1 MIFHGFRKTTL
12 LDYPGHVAAI
22 AFVGGCNLRCPYCH
36 NSGLVLNKDCPDIF
50 SEEDVL
56 SFLRKRAGLIDGLC
70 ISGGE
75 PTLYEELPAFIRK
88 VKQDGFLVK
97 LDTNGTNP
105 KMLRLL
111 LSEKLTDYVA
121 MDIKASPEHYPQVTG
136 FTGVSYDTIRET
148 VSLLLS
154 SDTTYEFR
162 TTIVRELH
170 DVDMIRDIAREI
182 KGCKRY
188 FLQNYKD
195 SGDIL
200 IEAMVGEDKDCQAEP
215 LLSSFSAE
223 ETALLLEA
231 ARECIPDT
239 ELR

>member
-1 MIFHGFRKTTL
+1 MIFHGFQKTTL

-50 SEEDVL
+50 SEKDVI
-56 SFLRKRAGLIDGLC
+56 SYLRKRAGLIDGLC

-75 PTLYEELPAFIRK
+75 PTLYEELPAFIRR
-88 VKQDGFLVK
+88 VKQERFLVK

-111 LSEKLTDYVA
+111 LSEKLVDYVA
-121 MDIKASPEHYPQVTG
+121 MDIKASPERYQQITG
-136 FTGVSYDTIRET
+136 FTGVSYDTIRES
-148 VSLLLS
+148 VALLLDS
-154 SDTTYEFR
+154 AIEYEFR
-162 TTIVRELH
+162 TTIVQELH
-170 DVDMIRDIAREI
+170 DEDMIRDITREI

-195 SGDIL
+195 SGEIL
-200 IEAMVGEDKDCQAEP
+200 IKTMAGEGKDCQAEP
-215 LLSSFSAE
+215 LLSSFSE
-223 ETALLLEA
+223 EEAVLLLEA
-231 ARECIPDT
+231 ARECIPET
-239 ELR
+239 KLR

>member
-1 MIFHGFRKTTL
+1 MIFHGFQKTTL

-36 NSGLVLNKDCPDIF
+36 NSGLVLNENCPDTF

-56 SFLRKRAGLIDGLC
+56 SFLKKRAGLIDGLC

-75 PTLYEELPAFIRK
+75 PTLYTDLPDFICR
-88 VKQDGFLVK
+88 VRQEGFLVK

-105 KMLRLL
+105 AMLRLL
-111 LSEKLTDYVA
+111 LRENLVDYVA
-121 MDIKASPEHYPQVTG
+121 MDIKASPERYRQITG
-136 FTGVSYDTIRET
+136 FTEVSYDNIRESI
-148 VSLLLS
+148 SLLLD
-154 SDTTYEFR
+154 SDIEYEFR
-162 TTIVRELH
+162 TTIVQELH
-170 DVDMIRDIAREI
+170 DADMIRNITREI

-200 IEAMVGEDKDCQAEP
+200 IRAMARDEKKCQTER
-215 LLSSFSAE
+215 LLSPFHE
-223 ETALLLEA
+223 EEALLLLQA
-231 ARECIPDT
+231 ARECVPVT